1 MIILGI
7 AYFQMNIFSNVSPTN
22 IKILIIS
29 YCMRDKLAKLLLLF
43 SLLLTIMI
51 TSLLL
56 SISSTDQQVTTT
68 LAQTSEK
75 MIIYD
80 NPAFGIRIQYP
91 SDWGRLDLSFL
102 QDSADIDFYP
112 LNDTSLAK
120 NLKVQVKN
128 LPFHNMTLEEYTNSQ
143 INLLEENLLE
153 SSAATL
159 AGIPGYKIV
168 FTNIEGL
175 KTMQVW
181 TIKDDKAYII
191 TYVAQEEDYEKELQI
206 AQKMIDSFEIT
217 K

>member
-1 MIILGI
+1 
-7 AYFQMNIFSNVSPTN
+7 
-22 IKILIIS
+22 
-29 YCMRDKLAKLLLLF
+29 MRDKLAKLLLLF

-191 TYVAQEEDYEKELQI
+191 TYVAQEEDYKKELQI
-206 AQKMIDSFEIT
+206 AQKMIDSFEI

>member
-1 MIILGI
+1 
-7 AYFQMNIFSNVSPTN
+7 
-22 IKILIIS
+22 
-29 YCMRDKLAKLLLLF
+29 MRDKLAKFLLLS
-43 SLLLTIMI
+43 SLLIIIMI
-51 TSLLL
+51 TSLFL
-56 SISSTDQQVTTT
+56 SFSSTDQQITTT
-68 LAQTSEK
+68 LAQTSDK

-80 NPAFGIRIQYP
+80 NPTFGIRIQYP

-102 QDSADIDFYP
+102 QHSADIDFYP

-206 AQKMIDSFEIT
+206 AQKMIDSFEI

>member
-1 MIILGI
+1 
-7 AYFQMNIFSNVSPTN
+7 
-22 IKILIIS
+22 
-29 YCMRDKLAKLLLLF
+29 MRDKLAKVLLLF
-43 SLLLTIMI
+43 SLLLIIMI

-56 SISSTDQQVTTT
+56 SISSTDQQITTT
-68 LAQTSEK
+68 LAQTSDK

-80 NPAFGIRIQYP
+80 NPTFGIRIQYP

-102 QDSADIDFYP
+102 QHSADIDFYP

-120 NLKVQVKN
+120 NVKIQVNN
-128 LPFHNMTLEEYTNSQ
+128 LPSRNMTLEEYTNSQ

-159 AGIPGYKIV
+159 AGILGYKIV

-191 TYVAQEEDYEKELQI
+191 TYVTQEEDYEKELQI
-206 AQKMIDSFEIT
+206 AQKMIDSFEI

>member
-80 NPAFGIRIQYP
+80 NPGFGIRIQYP

-206 AQKMIDSFEIT
+206 AQKMIDSFEI

>member
-1 MIILGI
+1 
-7 AYFQMNIFSNVSPTN
+7 
-22 IKILIIS
+22 
-29 YCMRDKLAKLLLLF
+29 
-43 SLLLTIMI
+43 MI

-56 SISSTDQQVTTT
+56 SISSTDQQITTT
-68 LAQTSEK
+68 LAQTSDK

-80 NPAFGIRIQYP
+80 NPTFGIRIQYP

-102 QDSADIDFYP
+102 QHSADIDFYP

-120 NLKVQVKN
+120 NVKIQVNN
-128 LPFHNMTLEEYTNSQ
+128 LHSRNMTLEEYTNSQ

-206 AQKMIDSFEIT
+206 AQMMIDSFEI